1 MSYSHVKLRSS
12 KWNATWCFFCLPL
25 IVFLF
30 CLSQRIPQLSA
41 GPKQRLV
48 SYFRCLLFIPA
59 IFSIN
64 IQVPSINSSKFPFNI
79 LHSVHFHSHC
89 LPEAHIISYWNHC
102 AISLTNPFVFR
113 LGLCFLLHSA
123 ARGHCLSQRSVY
135 VALAPILQM
144 IIQDS
149 QEYPTVL
156 LLVMF
161 RYQPTCSYLMLTRI
175 STMAR

>member
-1 MSYSHVKLRSS
+1 MVFLLSAPV
-12 KWNATWCFFCLPL
+12 
-25 IVFLF
+25 VFLF
-30 CLSQRIPQLSA
+30 CSSQRIAQLSP

-59 IFSIN
+59 IFSMN
-64 IQVPSINSSKFPFNI
+64 IQVPSINSSTFPFNI
-79 LHSVHFHSHC
+79 LHSVHSHSHC

-135 VALAPILQM
+135 VTAPVLRM
-144 IIQDS
+144 ITQDS
-149 QEYPTVL
+149 LEYPTVL

-161 RYQPTCSYLMLTRI
+161 RCRPTCSH
-175 STMAR
+175 

>member
-1 MSYSHVKLRSS
+1 MECNMVFLLS
-12 KWNATWCFFCLPL
+12 AA

-30 CLSQRIPQLSA
+30 CLSQRTAQLSP

-79 LHSVHFHSHC
+79 LHSVHSHSHC

-135 VALAPILQM
+135 VTLLQ
-144 IIQDS
+144 S
-149 QEYPTVL
+149 C
-156 LLVMF
+156 
-161 RYQPTCSYLMLTRI
+161 R
-175 STMAR
+175 